1 MTYILTRS
9 QIKDIVERS
18 NIDAFDRKSLL
29 ETIDDLEE
37 RADCDEPDDCDC
49 EDLEDEIDG
58 LFMSIMTSFIISA
71 VIRPSS
77 FRIAAA
83 SVRLCSNSSIWAR
96 AVGLQS
102 FATSPIAFRSS
113 FLYLISS
120 LTICLSVNCW
130 TLWNSSISTL
140 RRS

>member
-49 EDLEDEIDG
+49 EDLEDEIDD
-58 LFMSIMTSFIISA
+58 LNREIDDLTAENERLEKQVAM
-71 VIRPSS
+71 
-77 FRIAAA
+77 
-83 SVRLCSNSSIWAR
+83 SVRIPAYSPHPGSTADDIAHWLEELAKGFEGR
-96 AVGLQS
+96 AANEAAEVVRWIRQRG
-102 FATSPIAFRSS
+102 
-113 FLYLISS
+113 
-120 LTICLSVNCW
+120 
-130 TLWNSSISTL
+130 
-140 RRS
+140 